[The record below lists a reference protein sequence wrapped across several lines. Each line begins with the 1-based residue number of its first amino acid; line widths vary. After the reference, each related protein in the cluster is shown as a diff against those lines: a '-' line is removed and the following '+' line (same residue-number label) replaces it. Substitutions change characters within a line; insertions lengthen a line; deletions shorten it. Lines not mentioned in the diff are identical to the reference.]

1 MLATLKILHLLALA
15 IGLGGGIANLVIGRM
30 AGAEGAPVTRPIQK
44 RIGRIAFG
52 GLLLLWITGIWMVS
66 LSYTLGDLPL
76 WFWIKMLVVLA
87 MTAAAV
93 TAQVAL
99 LRPGPDTPAKLRK
112 LGLIV
117 SGAAALAVGLA
128 VLSFG

>member
-15 IGLGGGIANLVIGRM
+15 IGLGGGIANLMIGRM
-30 AGAEGAPVTRPIQK
+30 AGPEGAPVTRPIQK
-44 RIGRIAFG
+44 RIGRMAFG
-52 GLLLLWITGIWMVS
+52 GLILLWITGLWMLS
-66 LSYTLGDLPL
+66 LSYTLGDLAL
-76 WFWIKMLVVLA
+76 WFWVKMLVVLA

-112 LGLIV
+112 LGLMV
-117 SGAAALAVGLA
+117 STAAALAVVFA

>member
-1 MLATLKILHLLALA
+1 MLATLKILHFLALA
-15 IGLGGGIANLVIGRM
+15 IGLGGGLANLVIGQM

-52 GLLLLWITGIWMVS
+52 GLLLLWITGLWMVS
-66 LSYTLGDLPL
+66 LSYALGDLPL

-93 TAQVAL
+93 TAQLAL

-117 SGAAALAVGLA
+117 SGAATLAVVLA